1 MLKAHPGI
9 EQTLLKISQM
19 NPDKYFLKQCLVF
32 LLALIVFLLSMPLY
46 ADGASGGTFIDK
58 VYHPYVQPH
67 EREFEW
73 RGTYKK
79 DSENRNQ
86 DNAQRHKLA
95 YAHSFNDRWMGEIY
109 LVGEKNREQDF
120 KLVSVELEALWQITE
135 QGEYDYDWGML
146 FEAEHETEQ
155 HISEIS
161 SALLIER
168 EWGKWV
174 GTANLYLI
182 YEWGSHI
189 DNELETAMA
198 LQGRYRLSRQLEPA
212 IEFYSSDTSEGI
224 GPVLLGTIKLG
235 GRKQIR
241 WEAGVIAGLDNETAD
256 ETYKFSIEFEF

>member
-1 MLKAHPGI
+1 MKKKYNH
-9 EQTLLKISQM
+9 LKIIT
-19 NPDKYFLKQCLVF
+19 VF
-32 LLALIVFLLSMPLY
+32 LSVFIILFVNTPLY
-46 ADGASGGTFIDK
+46 ADAATGRTFIDK

-67 EREFEW
+67 EREIEW
-73 RGTYKK
+73 RTTYMK
-79 DSENRNQ
+79 DTDNREI
-86 DNAQRHKLA
+86 DNAQLHRIA
-95 YAHSFNDRWMGEIY
+95 YGQSLNDRWMGEVY
-109 LVGEKNREQDF
+109 LVGEKNRNKDF
-120 KLVSVELEALWQITE
+120 KLISVELEALWQITE

-146 FEAEHETEQ
+146 FELEHETEQ
-155 HISEIS
+155 HVSEVS

-182 YEWGSHI
+182 YEWGSNI

-198 LQGRYRLSRQLEPA
+198 LQGKYRLSRQLEPA

-256 ETYKFSIEFEF
+256 ETYKINIEFEF

>member
-1 MLKAHPGI
+1 MFKLVLKNSLKF
-9 EQTLLKISQM
+9 LLVK
-19 NPDKYFLKQCLVF
+19 
-32 LLALIVFLLSMPLY
+32 LLALSFMPVY

-67 EREFEW
+67 EREIEW
-73 RGTYKK
+73 RGAYKK
-79 DSENRNQ
+79 DSDNKNQ

-95 YAHSFNDRWMGEIY
+95 YGQSFNDRWYGELY
-109 LVGEKNREQDF
+109 LVGEKNRQQDF
-120 KLVSVELEALWQITE
+120 KMTSVELEVLWQLTE

-146 FEAEHETEQ
+146 FEAEHETEE
-155 HISEIS
+155 HISEVS

-182 YEWGSHI
+182 YEWGSNI

-212 IEFYSSDTSEGI
+212 IEFYSSDSSEGI

-241 WEAGVIAGLDNETAD
+241 WEAGVIAGLDSQTAD
-256 ETYKFSIEFEF
+256 ETYKFLIEFEF